1 MEISALHT
9 IQALAGSLAVRLV
22 HAEELLCQAGEPG
35 DSIYCVLA
43 GEIQL
48 IWPDGG
54 RENFLPGQVF
64 GVGALVEADHRR
76 HGTARAVRDSE
87 VIEMNREEFLF
98 ALQETPM
105 FALQLL
111 ASLEERLRRSH
122 G

>member
-1 MEISALHT
+1 MELSALHT
-9 IQALAGSLAVRLV
+9 IQALAGGLAVRLV
-22 HAEELLCQAGEPG
+22 HAHELIYTAGAPG

-48 IWPDGG
+48 AWPDGG
-54 RENFLPGQVF
+54 KELFQPGQVF
-64 GVGALVEADHRR
+64 GVGALVEHDHRR
-76 HGTARAVRDSE
+76 HGTARALQDSE
-87 VIEMNREEFLF
+87 LIEMNREEFLF

-111 ASLEERLRRSH
+111 ASLEERLCRSH

>member
-9 IQALAGSLAVRLV
+9 IQALTGSLAVRLL
-22 HAEELLCQAGEPG
+22 HAEELLYQAGDFG
-35 DSIYCVLA
+35 DSIYGVLT

-48 IWPDGG
+48 NWPDGG
-54 RENFLPGQVF
+54 HECFLPGQVV
-64 GVGALVEADHRR
+64 GMGALVEPDHRR
-76 HGTARAVRDSE
+76 HGTARAIRESE

-111 ASLEERLRRSH
+111 ASLEERLRWSH
-122 G
+122 S

>member
-9 IQALAGSLAVRLV
+9 IQALAGSLAVRLL
-22 HAEELLCQAGEPG
+22 HDDELLYRAGDSG

-43 GEIQL
+43 GAIQL
-48 IWPDGG
+48 DWPDGG
-54 RENFLPGQVF
+54 HECFLPGQVF
-64 GVGALVEADHRR
+64 GMGALVEPDHRR
-76 HGTARAVRDSE
+76 HGTARAIRESE